1 MTQFNQNGVLPMN
14 SIRFAVA
21 ALFFS
26 LIAGVTPLRAQK
38 APTIYVGLV
47 SVTPTNTPLL
57 SAVEGGYFKKY
68 GLDVKPLV
76 MSGSST
82 ALAALLSEE
91 MSFITIA
98 GSGVINAH
106 LAGRDAVMIA
116 GTVNY
121 APYEMVVSKDIK
133 TVEDLKG
140 KKLGIARFGGS
151 ADFLAR
157 WGLEKHGLTPG
168 KDVIILQTGGN
179 PERLAAVSQGAIQ
192 ATLLEQSFAYRAKKA
207 GLHTL
212 IDYSTI
218 GLDYQ
223 HSGIGTTKSFVE
235 NHHELTTNFL
245 KALIEGIH
253 RMKTDRDFAMKV
265 IEHHLRTNDPET
277 LKIAY
282 EYNVPT
288 VPDVPYVNL
297 KGIKFLLDYIGE
309 NNPKAKTAKPEDI
322 GDNAPLKEIAASGF
336 LKTLGIGHF

>member
-1 MTQFNQNGVLPMN
+1 MIP
-14 SIRFAVA
+14 IRFAVA

-26 LIAGVTPLRAQK
+26 FIAGLTPVSAQG

-47 SVTPTNTPLL
+47 SVTPTNAPVL
-57 SAVEGGYFKKY
+57 SAVEGGYFRKY

-168 KDVIILQTGGN
+168 KDVVILQTGGN

-245 KALIEGIH
+245 KALVEGIH

-309 NNPKAKTAKPEDI
+309 TNPKAKTAKPEDI
-322 GDNAPLKEIAASGF
+322 GDNAPLKEIEASGF

>member
-1 MTQFNQNGVLPMN
+1 MNRLRWVSLVVFVALVVGVPCLH
-14 SIRFAVA
+14 
-21 ALFFS
+21 
-26 LIAGVTPLRAQK
+26 AQTS
-38 APTIYVGLV
+38 PIYVGLV
-47 SVTPTNTPLL
+47 SVTPTNTPIL
-57 SAVEGGYFKKY
+57 SAVEGGYFKKH
-68 GLDVKPLV
+68 GLEVKPLV

-82 ALAALLSEE
+82 ALAALLSGE

-106 LAGRDAVMIA
+106 IAGRDAMMIA

-121 APYEMVVSKDIK
+121 APYEMVVGKDIK
-133 TVEDLKG
+133 SIEDLKG

-168 KDVIILQTGGN
+168 KDVIILQVGGN

-223 HSGIGTTKSFVE
+223 HSGIGTTRSFVE
-235 NHHELTTNFL
+235 KHHDLTINFL

-253 RMKTDRDFAMKV
+253 RMKTDRVFALKV
-265 IEHHLRTNDPET
+265 IAHHLRTSDPET
-277 LKIAY
+277 LKVAY
-282 EYNVPT
+282 DYNVPK
-288 VPDVPYVNL
+288 VPDLPYVNL
-297 KGIKFLLDYIGE
+297 KGIEFLLKYIDE
-309 NNPKAKTAKPEDI
+309 SNPEAKNLKPEDI
-322 GDNAPLKEIAASGF
+322 GDNSPLKEIEASGF
-336 LKTLGIGHF
+336 LKTLGVGHF

>member
-26 LIAGVTPLRAQK
+26 LIAGVTPVRAQK

-245 KALIEGIH
+245 KALVEGIH

-282 EYNVPT
+282 DYNVPT

>member
-1 MTQFNQNGVLPMN
+1 MN

-26 LIAGVTPLRAQK
+26 LIAGVTSVRAQK

-235 NHHELTTNFL
+235 DHHELTTNFL

>member
-1 MTQFNQNGVLPMN
+1 MN
-14 SIRFAVA
+14 PIRSSAAV
-21 ALFFS
+21 LFFS
-26 LIAGVTPLRAQK
+26 FIAGLTSAGAQS

-47 SVTPTNTPLL
+47 SVTPTNTPVL

-121 APYEMVVSKDIK
+121 APYEMIVSKEIK

-157 WGLEKHGLTPG
+157 WALEKHGLAPG

-235 NHHELTTNFL
+235 GHNDLTTNFL

-282 EYNVPT
+282 QYNVPT

-322 GDNAPLKEIAASGF
+322 ADNAPLKEIAASGF

>member
-1 MTQFNQNGVLPMN
+1 MN
-14 SIRFAVA
+14 PIRFLVA
-21 ALFFS
+21 TLFFS
-26 LIAGVTPLRAQK
+26 FISGLGPASAQT

-47 SVTPTNTPLL
+47 SVTPTNTPVL

-207 GLHTL
+207 GLHTV

-223 HSGIGTTKSFVE
+223 HSGIGATKSFVE
-235 NHHELTTNFL
+235 THHELTTNFL

-253 RMKTDRDFAMKV
+253 RMKTDRDCAMKV
-265 IEHHLRTNDPET
+265 IAHHLRTNDPAT

-282 EYNVPT
+282 QYNVPT
-288 VPDVPYVNL
+288 VPDMPYVNL

-309 NNPKAKTAKPEDI
+309 TNPKAKTAQPENI
-322 GDNAPLKEIAASGF
+322 ADNGPLKEIEASGF

>member
-1 MTQFNQNGVLPMN
+1 MQRIL
-14 SIRFAVA
+14 I
-21 ALFFS
+21 
-26 LIAGVTPLRAQK
+26 LIAVFIPSLYFNVPPAFAQSQ
-38 APTIYVGLV
+38 PTVYVGLV
-47 SVTPTNTPLL
+47 SVTPTNAPVLA
-57 SAVEGGYFKKY
+57 AVDGGYFRKY

-82 ALAALLSEE
+82 AISAMLSGEVA
-91 MSFITIA
+91 FITIA

-121 APYEMVVSKDIK
+121 APYELVASKEIK
-133 TVEDLKG
+133 TIEGLKG

-157 WGLEKHGLTPG
+157 WGLEKYGLTPG
-168 KDVIILQTGGN
+168 KDVVILQTGGN

-192 ATLLEQSFAYRAKKA
+192 ATLLEQSFAYRAKKE

-223 HSGIGTTKSFVE
+223 HSGIGTTLSFIE
-235 NHHELTTNFL
+235 KNPDLSTRFL

-253 RMKTDRDFAMKV
+253 RLKVDRAFAMKV
-265 IEHHLRTNDPET
+265 IERHLRLSDPET
-277 LKIAY
+277 LQVAY
-282 EYNVPT
+282 RYNVPT
-288 VPDVPYVNL
+288 LPSMPFVNL
-297 KGIKFLLDYIGE
+297 KGLKFLIDTLAE
-309 NNPKAKTAKPEDI
+309 SNPKAKNLKPEDI
-322 GDNAPLKEIAASGF
+322 GDNSLLHEIEATGFAKQIAAPR
-336 LKTLGIGHF
+336 